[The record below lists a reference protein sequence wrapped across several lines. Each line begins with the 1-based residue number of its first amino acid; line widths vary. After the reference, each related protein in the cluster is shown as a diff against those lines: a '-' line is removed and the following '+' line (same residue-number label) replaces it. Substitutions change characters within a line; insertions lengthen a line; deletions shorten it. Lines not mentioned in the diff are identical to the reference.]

1 VNSGYRSSNFD
12 AGLRDHP
19 RMTQPKATAEE
30 RYASICEAFL
40 DNPDVTQ
47 PSDTAGST
55 KGFGSST
62 LRIHTRIFAML
73 VRGRLV
79 VKLPARRVDALIA
92 SGAGQRYAPRPSRF
106 MKEWV
111 SLDPASADETWLPL
125 AREALEFVR

>member
-1 VNSGYRSSNFD
+1 LNSGYSSSNFD
-12 AGLRDHP
+12 AGLPDHP
-19 RMTQPKATAEE
+19 RVTHPTPTPEE

-40 DNPDVTQ
+40 GNPDVSQ
-47 PSDTAGST
+47 PSDTAGS
-55 KGFGSST
+55 KKAFGSST

-79 VKLPARRVDALIA
+79 VKLPALRVDALIA
-92 SGAGQRYAPRPSRF
+92 SGAGQRYSPRPGRF

-111 SLDPASADETWLPL
+111 SLDPISADDTWLAL